1 MRNYNYHLWH
11 AISQEQYSIWS
22 WFFVH
27 FSPRVIFSFTK
38 IWIFQVVSGG
48 KGQKV
53 AQNDKKKCLLQFM
66 SREPYIIWFSFVVHN
81 CKMIISP
88 VIFFFFI
95 FFKIL
100 IFQVVRRVKG
110 QKMAQNDK
118 KLCLSCLIFQKP
130 DIIWSSFMVHM
141 CKRIISA
148 GFLYIFLQ
156 MLIFGI
162 SSGVKGQ
169 KMTQND
175 KKLSVILHIL
185 GSIHD
190 MIMIFVHIYKMMTSP
205 DTFFI
210 ITNFIQS
217 HCISRTVHHII
228 IIFGTQ
234 V

>member
-53 AQNDKKKCLLQFM
+53 AQNDKKSVCCSSCLVNHTSYDFHLWYTILNWYYLHF
-66 SREPYIIWFSFVVHN
+66 F
-81 CKMIISP
+81 
-88 VIFFFFI
+88 FFFFI